1 MVSGPA
7 LERRIPLVSLPTP
20 LEPLDRLGA
29 ALGMR
34 PGSLWAKRDDVNG
47 LALGGNKARKLEYLC
62 ADALAQGC
70 DTLVTGGG
78 QQSNHVR
85 MTAAAACRLGLD
97 CVVVVP
103 GHRPETPT
111 GNVLLDEMFDPDIIW
126 LGRPGV
132 WAGQTG
138 SDDPGIGLDHAAI
151 EHAIDAAC
159 TSLAAEGRRPYGMP
173 VGGASAVGA
182 LGYARAALEL
192 ATQAG
197 AMGGEADLIVL
208 ADGSGGTH
216 AGLAA
221 GLGGHDR
228 ILGIDIGARPDLD
241 THVPAKAREVA
252 ALAGLPEPTGPAT
265 IDHGRFGRHYGDLTE
280 PCREAI
286 LLAARTEGLVL
297 DPVYTGKAM
306 AGLVAA
312 RREGRIG
319 PGTRTV
325 FLHTGGA
332 PGLFAAGMGTWV
344 RHGNAGAPTPTA
356 TIRSH

>member
-20 LEPLDRLGA
+20 LESLDRLGA
-29 ALGMR
+29 ALGMS
-34 PGSLWAKRDDVNG
+34 PGSLWVKRDDVTG

-62 ADALAQGC
+62 ADAVAHGC

-85 MTAAAACRLGLD
+85 MTAAAARKLGLD
-97 CVVVVP
+97 CVVVV
-103 GHRPETPT
+103 GGDRPDTPT
-111 GNVLLDEMFDPDIIW
+111 GNVLLDEMFGPRII
-126 LGRPGV
+126 

-138 SDDPGIGLDHAAI
+138 PATSGIGLDYFAI
-151 EHAIDAAC
+151 EHAIDATCEA
-159 TSLAAEGRRPYGMP
+159 LAAEGRRPYGTP
-173 VGGASAVGA
+173 IGGASTVGA
-182 LGYARAALEL
+182 LGYVGAALEL
-192 ATQAG
+192 EGQADT
-197 AMGGEADLIVL
+197 MGGPAEVVVVAS
-208 ADGSGGTH
+208 GSGGTH

-221 GLGGHDR
+221 GLGDHTR
-228 ILGIDIGARPDLD
+228 ILGVDVGARPDLD
-241 THVPAKAREVA
+241 TCLPDKARDAA
-252 ALAGLPEPTGPAT
+252 ALAGLPPPTGEPTV
-265 IDHGRFGRHYGDLTE
+265 DHRHFGRHYADHTDS
-280 PCREAI
+280 CRDAI

-319 PGTRTV
+319 PDTRTV
-325 FLHTGGA
+325 FVHTGGA
-332 PGLFAAGMGTWV
+332 PGLFAAGHGTWLRGHQSDV
-344 RHGNAGAPTPTA
+344 PTSTA